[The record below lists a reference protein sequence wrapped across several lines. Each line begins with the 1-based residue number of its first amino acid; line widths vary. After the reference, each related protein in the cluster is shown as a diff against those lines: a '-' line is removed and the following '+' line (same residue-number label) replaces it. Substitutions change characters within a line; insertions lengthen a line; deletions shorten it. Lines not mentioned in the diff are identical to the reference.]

1 MRISDWSSD
10 VCSSDLHG
18 WDHPV
23 DEQAHAQDSEHDAAQ
38 GQLEYGLAVLEQFFP
53 RNAPPGEKQQRRQ
66 EQQEEDFG
74 IERNPPVRGEADYS
88 PERDLEEGA
97 GERQRHYPGQDAA
110 QNDCEQQQKNDR
122 YGLQGPSGSLH
133 NEF

>member
-23 DEQAHAQDSEHDAAQ
+23 DEQAHAQDSEHDEAQ
-38 GQLEYGLAVLEQFFP
+38 GQLEDGLAVLEQFFP
-53 RNAPPGEKQQRRQ
+53 RNAPPVEKQQRRQ

-97 GERQRHYPGQDAA
+97 GERQRRYPGQIGRAH
-110 QNDCEQQQKNDR
+110 
-122 YGLQGPSGSLH
+122 Y
-133 NEF
+133 